1 MNTIMWKSGAKGKAI
16 CIGGVAAVLLL
27 LLQCGCG
34 GSNGKGGWQYTGKK
48 FQDVFY
54 GYPEDEGEVYMHNDY
69 YYIKIMQATKK
80 GNLVESHGDR
90 VIWVETPGKRYEDG
104 QLLGDG
110 YYVRRGSYEYETAI
124 GAEKTVARYVQV
136 TDKKMLQEF
145 EKVDQQLE
153 AKEKAEEEAREAQ
166 EKAEE
171 EAGKKAAKEAAEQ
184 GAYELDIPVKSLC
197 GFKLGAP
204 PSQVQNLLLN
214 DDGTPVEDLYE
225 TGMAEYQLAKPF
237 RLFTRAEVGFMDQG
251 AGKHLQSVTLYA
263 PLDENVSRESYYE
276 EAKTLSEVIEKKFG
290 IKFRGTNRYYAWDG
304 ENESIKI
311 SFKGFYLWKGM
322 ECDALYLKIEVS
334 RDEIDRLDT
343 DAIKARKASIQIDN
357 DVGFDD
363 L

>member
-1 MNTIMWKSGAKGKAI
+1 MWKSGAKGKAI

-197 GFKLGAP
+197 GFNLGAP

-214 DDGTPVEDLYE
+214 DDGTPVVDLYAIMD
-225 TGMAEYQLAKPF
+225 GNSRQYQLAKPF
-237 RLFTRAEVGFMDQG
+237 RLFTRAEVEFMDNG
-251 AGKHLQSVTLYA
+251 VGKHLRIVTLNV
-263 PLDENVSRESYYE
+263 PLDENVSRESYKE
-276 EAKTLSEVIEKKFG
+276 EAKTLAELIEKKFG
-290 IKFRGTNRYYAWDG
+290 IKFRGWNDSLDYYGWDG

-311 SFKGFYLWKGM
+311 GFQGRAWEG
-322 ECDALYLKIEVS
+322 CFVLYLKLEVS
-334 RDEIDRLDT
+334 WSEMARLDK
-343 DAIKARKASIQIDN
+343 DAIKARKTNIQIDN
-357 DVGFDD
+357 NVGFDD